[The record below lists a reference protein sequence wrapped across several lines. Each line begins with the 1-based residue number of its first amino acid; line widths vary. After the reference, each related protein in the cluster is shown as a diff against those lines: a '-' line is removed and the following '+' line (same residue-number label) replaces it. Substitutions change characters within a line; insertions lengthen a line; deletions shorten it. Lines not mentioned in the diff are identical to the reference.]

1 MVGCC
6 SYFVVNNAGFKLKVP
21 CKATSATRHVA
32 YATARLGQKLVA
44 PAIAK
49 PEIRTYLPRSLQLR
63 LLPQKKPQIYFWVH
77 NEVYEPQNS

>member
-1 MVGCC
+1 MAGCC
-6 SYFVVNNAGFKLKVP
+6 YYFVVNNAGFKLKVP
-21 CKATSATRHVA
+21 CKAISATRHVA

-63 LLPQKKPQIYFWVH
+63 LLPKDTTDIFLGSQ
-77 NEVYEPQNS
+77 